1 MMFLVFLFVFFSNGG
16 KLKYFFVYSIMIE
29 EFFFSFFL
37 RFIRTCEAER
47 LSAKI
52 I

>member
-37 RFIRTCEAER
+37 RF
-47 LSAKI
+47 
-52 I
+52 

>member
-29 EFFFSFFL
+29 EFFSAFFFAFKNL
-37 RFIRTCEAER
+37 
-47 LSAKI
+47 
-52 I
+52 